1 MRRKG
6 DRRLRD
12 IFVEIERRLASRR
25 EMLERR
31 LNEEDRRVDPPK
43 KSYNIDDRRK
53 KARRIEDIEKLQK
66 NFQEYNLQIEP

>member
-12 IFVEIERRLASRR
+12 IFVEIERRIIGRR
-25 EMLERR
+25 ELLERR

-43 KSYNIDDRRK
+43 ESYNIHERRK
-53 KARRIEDIEKLQK
+53 KARRIQDIEKLQK
-66 NFQEYNLQIEP
+66 SFPEYNLQIEP

>member
-12 IFVEIERRLASRR
+12 IFVEIEKRLASRR

-43 KSYNIDDRRK
+43 ESYNIHERRK
-53 KARRIEDIEKLQK
+53 KTRRIEDIEKLQK
-66 NFQEYNLQIEP
+66 NFPEYNLQIEP